1 MSDVQKADICVIG
14 GGAAGVALAS
24 GAVQLGAKV
33 ILIERGQLGGENL
46 HRGAVPLKALTA
58 AANRAQSARDTR
70 PFGITPMTPAVNF
83 RQLAEHVQGT
93 IAAVAPNAS
102 AERLAAFGI
111 EVLRGSA
118 RFTAKDRVAV
128 DTREIAAR
136 NFVIATG
143 STAELP
149 AIAGLDKITHFTM
162 GSFFSNI
169 ARFDHLVI
177 LGEGPHALEIGQAM
191 VRLGSRVT
199 IIARGKL
206 LPDLDPELA
215 QPLLAALTSEG
226 IASAEDVSCD
236 KVEKSDTGS
245 LKLTLSKDGATEV
258 LEASHLLVM
267 GTRKPNTDG
276 LDLGVAGVEH
286 DASGIKV
293 TNRLRTSNAAVY
305 AIGDVTSGDPSA
317 TRARHE
323 ATVLVRRLVL
333 GAAVVTLPDAVP
345 RIVGTSP
352 GLAQIGLSEA
362 KAREFLSSGR
372 AHPALAVLGKR
383 QGPGGAPNRGVRE
396 SRRRSIGPHP
406 RRHDI
411 RRSGLRDDPT
421 LFLGRIFRSDRR
433 CRGRGGRGLP
443 DLRGDRAAG
452 SARVLARKASQG
464 GPGWCFASIAG
475 EGVTRAAGK
484 RGGHIS
490 AEWTT

>member
-143 STAELP
+143 STVELP

-362 KAREFLSSGR
+362 KARESYRQGVRILRWPFSENDKALAERQTEGFVKVVAGPSGRILGATIFGDQACEMIQLFSLAVSSGLTVG
-372 AHPALAVLGKR
+372 AVAEAVAAYPTYAETAL
-383 QGPGGAPNRGVRE
+383 
-396 SRRRSIGPHP
+396 
-406 RRHDI
+406 
-411 RRSGLRDDPT
+411 
-421 LFLGRIFRSDRR
+421 
-433 CRGRGGRGLP
+433 
-443 DLRGDRAAG
+443 RAAQG
-452 SARVLARKASQG
+452 YSLEKPPKEGLAGALRLL
-464 GPGWCFASIAG
+464 P
-475 EGVTRAAGK
+475 V
-484 RGGHIS
+484 RG
-490 AEWTT
+490 